1 MTPPFDQSDQSDYT
15 RQLDRSQG
23 VLYGQI
29 IGDSLGSLVEF
40 QTAEEIATAYPDGV
54 RELADGGCF
63 NLSAGQAT
71 DDSEMAVVLARSLL
85 RCGGFDA
92 ADVAESYR
100 RWARSEPFDIG
111 ITCADALLR
120 GVFNPDSQANGAL
133 MRVSPIGVAF
143 AGNPDAARNAA
154 AHDATLTHV
163 HPRCVSINQRFA
175 AAIAQA
181 VGERLD
187 KTDVLAMFDPGDIV
201 APPDYQTHMG
211 WVIIAFR
218 NALYQLAT
226 APSFEEALVRTIARG
241 GDTDTNAAICG
252 ALYGAV
258 CGASGIPDRWKTVVD
273 TCRPDAGS
281 LRPRPQEYWAHDVA
295 DLGAQLLAIA
305 STPNVT

>member
-1 MTPPFDQSDQSDYT
+1 MGQPNNHPVDLP
-15 RQLDRSQG
+15 QLDRAQG

-40 QTAEEIATAYPDGV
+40 QTAAQIATDYPGGV
-54 RELADGGCF
+54 RELTDGGCF

-71 DDSEMAVVLARSLL
+71 DDSEMALALARSMV
-85 RCGGFDA
+85 RCGGFNV

-100 RWARSEPFDIG
+100 RWAQSDPFDIG
-111 ITCADALLR
+111 NTCADALLR

-143 AGNPDAARNAA
+143 AGDEEAARNAA
-154 AHDATLTHV
+154 ARDAQLTHV
-163 HPRCVSINQRFA
+163 HPWCISINEQFA
-175 AAIAQA
+175 AAIARA
-181 VGERLD
+181 VGEGVD
-187 KTDVLAMFDPGDIV
+187 KTEVLAMFNPGDIV
-201 APPDYQTHMG
+201 RPQDYQTHMG

-226 APSFEEALVRTIARG
+226 AANFEEALVRTIACG

-252 ALYGAV
+252 ALYGSV

-273 TCRPDAGS
+273 NCQPGPGS
-281 LRPRPQEYWAHDVA
+281 LRPRPREYWVA
-295 DLGAQLLAIA
+295 DIAELSAQLLALP
-305 STPNVT
+305 STPGAM